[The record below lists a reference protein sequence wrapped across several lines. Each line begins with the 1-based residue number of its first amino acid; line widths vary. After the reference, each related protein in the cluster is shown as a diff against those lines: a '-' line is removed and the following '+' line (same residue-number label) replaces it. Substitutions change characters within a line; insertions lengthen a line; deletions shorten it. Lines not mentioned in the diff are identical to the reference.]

1 HPVRCERGAIGD
13 SRVPFRDWIA
23 LPRPRGD
30 DRAGPPTNPVSRAAD
45 LPAPA
50 GVVVLDGDPGEAAVP
65 ALARVT
71 MFAGPILSRMGMAS
85 AVRQAA
91 DRATK
96 ERDRLTSIIDSLPDP
111 IVITNAANDIIV
123 QNARAERLLNTR
135 ESDSEG

>member
-1 HPVRCERGAIGD
+1 M
-13 SRVPFRDWIA
+13 
-23 LPRPRGD
+23 
-30 DRAGPPTNPVSRAAD
+30 
-45 LPAPA
+45 PA
-50 GVVVLDGDPGEAAVP
+50 
-65 ALARVT
+65 ALARVA
-71 MFAGPILSRMGMAS
+71 MFAGPILARMGMAT

-135 ESDSEG
+135 DSDSRGRRRASK